1 MKTALRLLR
10 HLLPPDSRDAI
21 ESYFEEMVGR
31 ISREK
36 GPRRARLWLW
46 TQIVRSIP
54 GFFRHALSW
63 QWTLLKTHFRV
74 TSRQIIRHKGL
85 FLIKIFGLAAGLG
98 CATVIVLYVANE
110 MTFDRFHPGS
120 ERIYRITT
128 RRISQIGEFRSPTS
142 PGPLAA
148 AIRADLPQ
156 AEAIA
161 RVISP
166 LENSDHVLAV
176 AGENRFFERQV
187 WFVDPEIFD
196 VLSVPFVQGDRRT
209 ALAEPRSVV
218 LTQSTA
224 RKYFGDSPAVGR
236 MIRLEL
242 DYDTD
247 SANLED
253 FLVRGIVRDAPADTH
268 WKYDILIS
276 MATLIGVRPDLD
288 TDWREFH
295 AKYAYVKLVPGADSA
310 AFEKQLKVYAD
321 AHKNELPNTRLLE
334 FLLQPVRSIHLAPAT
349 AAEELETPGN
359 RTYIL
364 IYSLVALLVL
374 LIGIMNYVNLSASM
388 STTRT
393 RETGIRKVVGGR
405 RRDLVFQFLTESA
418 LVTFLAFLLALFFG
432 SLLLKYFNAM
442 AGTGLTLDGLLRPVV
457 AVPLILLLAAVVL
470 AAGGYPAMILSSFRP
485 LDVLAGRNLTKN
497 GGSGVQRF
505 LVVGQFAV
513 SIFLVVCTLV
523 VFRQLDFM
531 KGRSLGFDRADK
543 LILEI
548 KSDQPGFR
556 RDYES
561 IKQAFSQCPAVTG
574 AAVSSVIPG
583 IVNRSGYYLKRGE
596 TYENADK
603 PSRLKVITVDA
614 AFIDLYGLQPVAGRL
629 FQSASGGD
637 RSGSYILNETG
648 ARLLGFASPGDALET
663 RYTAHYH
670 RRTKSIVGVVKDFH
684 FLGMKD
690 AAEPILFDIE
700 PSLFRYV
707 TLSIA
712 PGRSREV
719 AAFVEK
725 TWRERFPGVPFEY
738 TLLDDSFK
746 KIYRYEEQMG
756 KLLGIVTGSGLGAA
770 FLGLFGLVSFYSRRR
785 RKEIA
790 VRKVIGAPDAQIV
803 ALLSRRF
810 IALIAAAGFLAVPAA
825 WWAVNAWLREF
836 AYRIEPGVPVFLF
849 ALAVSVFIALAAVIY
864 QGMKASRARPADVLR
879 HE

>member
-10 HLLPPDSRDAI
+10 RLLPPDSRDSI
-21 ESYFEEMVGR
+21 ESYFEEMVER
-31 ISREK
+31 ISTEK

-46 TQIVRSIP
+46 AQIFRSIP
-54 GFFRHALSW
+54 GFFSHALSW

-74 TSRQIIRHKGL
+74 TSRQILRHKGL

-98 CATVIVLYVANE
+98 CATVIVLYVADE
-110 MTFDRFHPGS
+110 LTYDRFHPGS

-128 RRISQIGEFRSPTS
+128 RRVSQIGDFQSPTS
-142 PGPLAA
+142 PGPLATA
-148 AIRADLPQ
+148 VRADFPQ
-156 AEAIA
+156 AEKIA

-176 AGENRFFERQV
+176 QGENRFFERRA

-209 ALAEPRSVV
+209 ALIEPRTAV

-224 RKYFGDSPAVGR
+224 RKYFGDSPALGR
-236 MIRLEL
+236 TIRLEL

-247 SANLED
+247 SSKLED
-253 FLVRGIVRDAPADTH
+253 FQVRGVVRDAPANTH

-276 MATLIGVRPDLD
+276 MATMTGVRPDLD
-288 TDWREFH
+288 TNWREFH
-295 AKYAYVKLVPGADSA
+295 VKYAYVKLIPGADPG
-310 AFEKQLKVYAD
+310 AFEKQLNVYAD
-321 AHKNELPNTRLLE
+321 AHRNELPDTRLLE
-334 FLLQPVRSIHLAPAT
+334 FRLQPVRSIHLATPT
-349 AAEELETPGN
+349 IAEMEMPGN
-359 RTYIL
+359 RAYIL

-374 LIGIMNYVNLSASM
+374 LIGVMNYVNLSASM
-388 STTRT
+388 STTRI

-418 LVTFLAFLLALFFG
+418 LITFLAFLLALVFSSF
-432 SLLLKYFNAM
+432 LLRYFNRM
-442 AGTGLTLDGLLRPVV
+442 AGTGLTLDGLLRPAV
-457 AVPLILLLAAVVL
+457 AVPLVLLLAAVVL
-470 AAGGYPAMILSSFRP
+470 AAGGYPAMILSSFHP
-485 LDVLAGRNLTKN
+485 VDVLAGRNRGKK
-497 GGSGVQRF
+497 GAGVQRF

-513 SIFLVVCTLV
+513 SIFLVVSTLV

-531 KGRSLGFDRADK
+531 KGRSLGFTRADK
-543 LILEI
+543 LILDI

-561 IKQAFSQCPAVTG
+561 IKGAFSRCPAVTG

-596 TYENADK
+596 TYENAEK
-603 PSRLKVITVDA
+603 PARLKVITVDA
-614 AFIDLYGLQPVAGRL
+614 AFIDLYGLAPAAGRL
-629 FQSASGGD
+629 FQSSSGGD
-637 RSGSYILNETG
+637 RTGSYIVNETG
-648 ARLLGFASPGDALET
+648 ARLLGFATPQDALGT
-663 RYTAHYH
+663 RLTAHYH
-670 RRTKSIVGVVKDFH
+670 RLTKSIVGVVKDFH

-690 AAEPILFDIE
+690 AIDPVLFDIE

-707 TLSIA
+707 TLSFA

-719 AAFVEK
+719 ADFAEK

-738 TLLDDSFK
+738 TLLDESFQQ
-746 KIYRYEEQMG
+746 IYHYEEQMG
-756 KLLGIVTGSGLGAA
+756 RLLGLVTGLGLAAA

-790 VRKVIGAPDAQIV
+790 VRKVIGAPSIHIV
-803 ALLSRRF
+803 TLLSRRF
-810 IALIAAAGFLAVPAA
+810 VVLIAAAGLLAVPAA
-825 WWAVNAWLREF
+825 WWAANAWLQGF
-836 AYRIEPGVPVFLF
+836 AYRIKPGIPVFLF
-849 ALAVSVFIALAAVIY
+849 ALAVSILTALAAVLF
-864 QGMKASRARPADVLR
+864 QGLKATRSQPADVLR